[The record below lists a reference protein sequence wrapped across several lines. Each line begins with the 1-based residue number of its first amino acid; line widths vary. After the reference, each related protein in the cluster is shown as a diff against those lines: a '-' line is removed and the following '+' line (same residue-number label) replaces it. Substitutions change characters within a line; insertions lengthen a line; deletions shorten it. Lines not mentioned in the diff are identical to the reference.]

1 MSDKDNDDKT
11 KPRSKKSRG
20 KKSQE
25 KQVASVKDKNV
36 KTKRKAF
43 DALKQNTR
51 TKNAKPKAKA
61 KPKVKSKAKL
71 AKKRFLVSSDSEEEE
86 EEEESDVDEHGNI
99 KGLIDYD
106 MTDDEFPVAIRR
118 SNRLASRRI
127 GSRAKKQLVKRKKTP
142 MRETEFIEIDVLPS
156 QMHHSNPMA
165 YDDTFG
171 KMLMLSQ
178 LCNQVERLGKKRR
191 AKRKRKKSFDEDETS
206 DSSDDDSDSTWN
218 ELDEDLDLRESL
230 TPVEEKYFNKLSK
243 KNKKELDEEY
253 ESLRLLNITTVPLKF
268 RILNLKH
275 VSVSS
280 KGFLMNRLNTFQTME
295 PTENEYHK
303 LHAWFS
309 NFEKLPLDK
318 FKNFGVSKDK
328 NSSKEIYNFLAD
340 SRKTLDTA
348 VYGHEHVKDE
358 IVQLLSSWISNSEG
372 HGQVLALRGPPG
384 NGKTTLVKNGL
395 SKVIDRP
402 FALIALGGA
411 KDSAFLQGHDYTFE
425 GSKPGRIVEV
435 LRDSECMNPVIFF
448 DEVDKLSETAA
459 GKEISNLLC
468 HLLDPVQNSLFHD
481 RYFSGIDL
489 DLSKAIFVMSFNDI
503 EKVDPILRDRMNV
516 VNMKG
521 FSRSDKIKIAN
532 NYLIP
537 ELYKEF
543 NFNPKHLKI
552 PDSSL
557 RHVIDKYTKEQG
569 VRELRRKLY
578 AIIGKLNVLKIVGKR
593 SESKLKKVIQCSLPA
608 PLKFPLTLTSEN
620 IDSLLKTSEVSTALV
635 PTMYM

>member
-25 KQVASVKDKNV
+25 KKITSVKDKNV

-43 DALKQNTR
+43 DALKKNTR
-51 TKNAKPKAKA
+51 TKSKPKPKPKAKR
-61 KPKVKSKAKL
+61 
-71 AKKRFLVSSDSEEEE
+71 AKKRFLISSDTEEEE

-106 MTDDEFPVAIRR
+106 MTDDEFPVAVRR
-118 SNRLASRRI
+118 SNRLASKRI
-127 GSRAKKQLVKRKKTP
+127 GSRNKRQLVKRKKTP
-142 MRETEFIEIDVLPS
+142 LRETEFIEIDVLPS
-156 QMHHSNPMA
+156 PQHPMA
-165 YDDTFG
+165 LDDTFG

-191 AKRKRKKSFDEDETS
+191 PKRKRKKSFDENETS
-206 DSSDDDSDSTWN
+206 DSSDDDDSDSTWN

-230 TPVEEKYFNKLSK
+230 TPVEEKYFKKLSK
-243 KNKKELDEEY
+243 KNKRELDEEY

-328 NSSKEIYNFLAD
+328 NSTKEIYNFLAK

>member
-25 KQVASVKDKNV
+25 KKITSVKDKNV

-43 DALKQNTR
+43 DALKKNTR
-51 TKNAKPKAKA
+51 TKSKPKPKPKAKR
-61 KPKVKSKAKL
+61 
-71 AKKRFLVSSDSEEEE
+71 AKKRFLISSDTEEEE

-106 MTDDEFPVAIRR
+106 MTDDEFPVAVRR
-118 SNRLASRRI
+118 SNRLASKRI
-127 GSRAKKQLVKRKKTP
+127 GSRNKRQLVKRKKTP
-142 MRETEFIEIDVLPS
+142 LRETEFIEIDVLPS
-156 QMHHSNPMA
+156 PQHPMA
-165 YDDTFG
+165 LDDTFG

-191 AKRKRKKSFDEDETS
+191 PKRKRKKSFDENETS
-206 DSSDDDSDSTWN
+206 DSSDDDDDSDSTWN

-230 TPVEEKYFNKLSK
+230 TPVEEKYFKKLSK
-243 KNKKELDEEY
+243 KNKRELDEEY

-328 NSSKEIYNFLAD
+328 NSTKEIYNFLAK

>member
-25 KQVASVKDKNV
+25 KKITSVKDKNV

-43 DALKQNTR
+43 DALKKNTR
-51 TKNAKPKAKA
+51 TKSKPKAKR
-61 KPKVKSKAKL
+61 
-71 AKKRFLVSSDSEEEE
+71 AKKRFLISSDTEE

-106 MTDDEFPVAIRR
+106 MTDDEFPVAVRR
-118 SNRLASRRI
+118 SNRLASKRI
-127 GSRAKKQLVKRKKTP
+127 GSRNKRQLGKRKKTP
-142 MRETEFIEIDVLPS
+142 LRETEFIEIDALPS
-156 QMHHSNPMA
+156 PQHPMA
-165 YDDTFG
+165 WDDTFG

-191 AKRKRKKSFDEDETS
+191 PKRKRKKSFDENETS
-206 DSSDDDSDSTWN
+206 DSSDDDDSDSTWN

-230 TPVEEKYFNKLSK
+230 TPVEEKYFKKLSK
-243 KNKKELDEEY
+243 KNKRELDEEY

-328 NSSKEIYNFLAD
+328 NSTKEIYNFLAK

-552 PDSSL
+552 PDSAL